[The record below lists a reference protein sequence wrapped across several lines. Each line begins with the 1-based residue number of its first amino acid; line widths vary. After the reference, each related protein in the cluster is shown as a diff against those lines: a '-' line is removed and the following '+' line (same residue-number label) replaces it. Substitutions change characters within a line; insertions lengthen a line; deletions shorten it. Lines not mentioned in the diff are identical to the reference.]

1 MKQIYSF
8 LLKIILK
15 KVHFHAFSFIETT
28 YESIKNQLALFDI
41 QTKGDS
47 SQTANLHTKPYF
59 NHGSKIVKSLA
70 AQLTLLGVSNRD
82 IQGSN
87 PPSPSCNY
95 QIIKNYRN
103 KIYLLK
109 ILQKSICYEQ
119 II

>member
-1 MKQIYSF
+1 MTYRQKE
-8 LLKIILK
+8 ILHK
-15 KVHFHAFSFIETT
+15 RQK
-28 YESIKNQLALFDI
+28 
-41 QTKGDS
+41 
-47 SQTANLHTKPYF
+47 LHTKPYF
-59 NHGSKIVKSLA
+59 NYGSKIVKSLV

-95 QIIKNYRN
+95 QIIKNKIKNYKN

-109 ILQKSICYEQ
+109 ILQNSICYEQ